1 MQRDLLDALR
11 CPVRHEESWL
21 VALVRQADGP
31 ALLEAELACPV
42 CAAEYRISGGV
53 AHFTETVPPADAYP
67 YTSDM
72 ALRLAALLGVAESLR
87 PIALVGRYAA
97 AGGVLGSI
105 VAAPQVL
112 INSVAP
118 AGTAAGTGTGTGT
131 AAASRIVVAD
141 RLPLGVDTLAAI
153 AVDAAHASPAFLESA
168 ARALRLGGRLV
179 APADAAVPVGMRELA
194 RDGAEWVAETTTRAS
209 GLVELRRRAPESVG

>member
-1 MQRDLLDALR
+1 M
-11 CPVRHEESWL
+11 
-21 VALVRQADGP
+21 
-31 ALLEAELACPV
+31 

-118 AGTAAGTGTGTGT
+118 AGTAAGTVAGT

>member
-11 CPVRHEESWL
+11 CPVMHEESWL

-194 RDGAEWVAETTTRAS
+194 RDDTEWVAETTTRAS

>member
-1 MQRDLLDALR
+1 M
-11 CPVRHEESWL
+11 HEESWL
-21 VALVRQADGP
+21 VALVREADGP

-53 AHFTETVPPADAYP
+53 AHFTETVPSADAYL

-72 ALRLAALLGVAESLR
+72 VLRLAALLGVAESLR
-87 PIALVGRYAA
+87 PIALVGRYAT

-118 AGTAAGTGTGTGT
+118 AGM

-194 RDGAEWVAETTTRAS
+194 RDDTEWVAETTTRAS